1 MADKQ
6 GKYIVVYKKGTPPDI
21 IDQHAQ
27 DVEKQGKW
35 GAVKHKYKVGLL
47 GFAATLPDNTLS
59 TFAENEH
66 IDYIEP
72 DGEVTTYGKTVAKGK
87 Q

>member
-27 DVEKQGKW
+27 DVEKQGKC
-35 GAVKHKYKVGLL
+35 LL
-47 GFAATLPDNTLS
+47 GAPWQLD
-59 TFAENEH
+59 
-66 IDYIEP
+66 
-72 DGEVTTYGKTVAKGK
+72 
-87 Q
+87 